1 MLIIGIDPGISGSI
15 CFFQDGKIIDVVEM
29 PTMTEGK
36 KNKKQVNGSQIFNEI
51 SDRIR
56 KLDKRDIKEII
67 EQVSA
72 MPGQGVTSM
81 FNFGQSFGILK
92 GICSAMQLPMYF
104 VRPAKWKKYFNLI
117 NSEKDASRTRAIEI
131 FPYFSGQLSRKKDS
145 NKADAILIA
154 SFYYE
159 TYKIEEQKKN
169 TRQIHDTFKCE
180 VLNMEADIASQA
192 VGLGTNTDFSLISLF
207 LRADIIVKSVIII
220 LIVCSIYS
228 WAVIIDKFR
237 LFKKINKSSDDF
249 EEKFWDSKSAETF
262 YNSLPAKVD
271 DPMAIVFKDTMES
284 LLKKKF
290 KSNLSEKMSTFLEV
304 GIEKQMSKIDKGF
317 TFLATVGST
326 APFIGLFGTV
336 WGIMNSFQSIAISRN
351 TSLAIV
357 APGIAEALFATA
369 LGLLAAIPAVVAY
382 NKFNTDSQKYSQ
394 KLENFSKRF
403 LTII

>member
-51 SDRIR
+51 SEKI
-56 KLDKRDIKEII
+56 KSLDKEEIKVII

-131 FPYFSGQLSRKKDS
+131 FPYFSSQLSRKKDS

-159 TYKIEEQKKN
+159 TYKIEE
-169 TRQIHDTFKCE
+169 
-180 VLNMEADIASQA
+180 
-192 VGLGTNTDFSLISLF
+192 
-207 LRADIIVKSVIII
+207 
-220 LIVCSIYS
+220 
-228 WAVIIDKFR
+228 
-237 LFKKINKSSDDF
+237 
-249 EEKFWDSKSAETF
+249 
-262 YNSLPAKVD
+262 
-271 DPMAIVFKDTMES
+271 
-284 LLKKKF
+284 
-290 KSNLSEKMSTFLEV
+290 
-304 GIEKQMSKIDKGF
+304 
-317 TFLATVGST
+317 
-326 APFIGLFGTV
+326 
-336 WGIMNSFQSIAISRN
+336 
-351 TSLAIV
+351 
-357 APGIAEALFATA
+357 
-369 LGLLAAIPAVVAY
+369 
-382 NKFNTDSQKYSQ
+382 
-394 KLENFSKRF
+394 
-403 LTII
+403 

>member
-51 SDRIR
+51 TDRIK
-56 KLDKRDIKEII
+56 KLDKKDIRVII

-159 TYKIEEQKKN
+159 TYQAEE
-169 TRQIHDTFKCE
+169 
-180 VLNMEADIASQA
+180 
-192 VGLGTNTDFSLISLF
+192 
-207 LRADIIVKSVIII
+207 
-220 LIVCSIYS
+220 
-228 WAVIIDKFR
+228 
-237 LFKKINKSSDDF
+237 
-249 EEKFWDSKSAETF
+249 
-262 YNSLPAKVD
+262 
-271 DPMAIVFKDTMES
+271 
-284 LLKKKF
+284 
-290 KSNLSEKMSTFLEV
+290 
-304 GIEKQMSKIDKGF
+304 
-317 TFLATVGST
+317 
-326 APFIGLFGTV
+326 
-336 WGIMNSFQSIAISRN
+336 
-351 TSLAIV
+351 
-357 APGIAEALFATA
+357 
-369 LGLLAAIPAVVAY
+369 
-382 NKFNTDSQKYSQ
+382 
-394 KLENFSKRF
+394 
-403 LTII
+403 